1 MFASLTRLQALFVF
15 VGLVVLAALSLTIR
29 AEPGGAAITG
39 TGTYSDVKLYV
50 DIAQAVSG
58 GEDYYHA
65 ATRLHRLHG
74 FPTSPFVTVRLPT
87 LAWIEAAL
95 GLKTAHLLLGA
106 LLTITSL
113 AWFAMLR
120 PLVNA
125 AERVGATLLVLIG
138 GAMVASANLVV
149 THELWAGVLV
159 ALATALLA
167 RGLWVPALLAIAS
180 ALAIRELALPF
191 VPIAAFW
198 ALRDGRRREAAAWLA
213 LLAAYALAL
222 YLHKLAVT
230 PLSLPGD
237 ALSQGWG
244 GMRGPAAP
252 LRDIVDVTLINL
264 LPPPLSYLVAFLA
277 LAGFLGAPAPL
288 ARIALPWLGAIVVLL
303 AGFARPVNF
312 YWAIL
317 CVPMVTAGLAF
328 LPRLVRQ
335 LVEALRRRG

>member
-1 MFASLTRLQALFVF
+1 MLASLSRLQAL
-15 VGLVVLAALSLTIR
+15 VVLAGLVLLAALALTIH
-29 AEPGGAAITG
+29 AEPGGTAITG
-39 TGTYSDVKLYV
+39 SGTYSDVKLYV

-58 GEDYYHA
+58 GEGYYHA
-65 ATRLHRLHG
+65 ATRLHRAHG

-95 GLKTAHLLLGA
+95 GLKAAHLLLGA
-106 LLTITSL
+106 LLAITAL
-113 AWFAMLR
+113 AWYAMLR
-120 PLVNA
+120 PLGSA
-125 AERVGATLLVLIG
+125 AERLGAPLLVLVG

-167 RGLWVPALLAIAS
+167 RGLWVPALLTVAC

-198 ALRDGRRREAAAWLA
+198 ALRGGRKREAAGWIA
-213 LLAAYALAL
+213 LFAAYAIAL

-230 PLSLPGD
+230 PFSLPGD

-252 LRDIVDVTLINL
+252 LRDVVDVTLLNL
-264 LPPPLSYLVAFLA
+264 LPPPLSYLVALLA
-277 LAGFLGAPAPL
+277 LTGFLGAPTPL
-288 ARIALPWLGAIVVLL
+288 ARIALPWLGAVVVLL

-317 CVPMVTAGLAF
+317 AVPMVTAGLAF
-328 LPRLVRQ
+328 VPRMARQ
-335 LVEALRRRG
+335 LVEALRRPA